1 METRTWR
8 LIFICL
14 LAAAVA
20 CPAAAQAPDE
30 KARRKF
36 VNTAMMTCFTL
47 ENVKD
52 TPMRCTLE
60 QSENGPMLMVSF
72 PDGSKLQQY
81 APMLIGML
89 GAQLCDASGA
99 TQAAGSLALVDAKL
113 NRATVYSCEQR
124 GFTGWIQLSRAGN

>member
-1 METRTWR
+1 M
-8 LIFICL
+8 FIGL

-20 CPAAAQAPDE
+20 CPAGAQVPDE
-30 KARRKF
+30 KARRNF
-36 VNTAMMTCFTL
+36 VNTAMFACFTL

-60 QSENGPMLMVSF
+60 QSDKGPMLIVRF
-72 PDGSKLQQY
+72 EDGSKLPQY
-81 APMLIGML
+81 APLVISML
-89 GAQLCDASGA
+89 GTQLCDTTGASQAGA
-99 TQAAGSLALVDAKL
+99 SLALVDAKL